1 MHGHPEPICPSQTS
15 DTPSLAGRSATARES
30 GLAGVCPICS
40 QDEPELREQVDR
52 IIGAGLDCR
61 TWGVGAFGPEGEANV
76 RRAASAGA
84 QGTTVDW
91 PARAQA
97 MLQEDAVEALAARL

>member
-1 MHGHPEPICPSQTS
+1 M
-15 DTPSLAGRSATARES
+15 
-30 GLAGVCPICS
+30 CPICS
-40 QDEPELREQVDR
+40 QDEAELREQVEW
-52 IIGAGLDCR
+52 ILEAGLDCR
-61 TWGVGAFGPEGEANV
+61 TWGVGAFGEDGQANV